1 MGVTGIAPAVDIPTY
16 RLTITGRV
24 EKPLSLT
31 YQDLL
36 AYPSMTEIVVV
47 ECPGFFR
54 DIAEWTGVSLNTILA
69 EAGITSGASQVALSA
84 VDGYRQELS
93 LEHVDEYGVFLAYKV
108 NGQTLPPE
116 HGFPLRV
123 VDKGSLG
130 AKWVKWLANIEVR

>member
-1 MGVTGIAPAVDIPTY
+1 
-16 RLTITGRV
+16 
-24 EKPLSLT
+24 
-31 YQDLL
+31 
-36 AYPSMTEIVVV
+36 MTEIVVV
-47 ECPGFFR
+47 ECPGFFL

-93 LEHVDEYGVFLAYKV
+93 LKHVNEYGVFLVYKV

-130 AKWVKWLANIEVR
+130 DK